1 MYFDHSSSACLR
13 LEIGAQETGAFAGFA
28 PASAIFFDLP
38 EQADAFGRIPQ
49 SEVVQIVDLRMPG
62 LDQEA

>member
-1 MYFDHSSSACLR
+1 MSALWRVESSAIAR
-13 LEIGAQETGAFAGFA
+13 IGEIGAQQTSAFAGFA

-49 SEVVQIVDLRMPG
+49 SEVI
-62 LDQEA
+62 